1 MMGGHSQSQPRIF
14 GLSVTEGSAQD
25 TCREV
30 IRLRPERA
38 ELIVTPNIDHIVN
51 LRRDVGFARAY
62 HSAAIVACDGFPVR
76 YYAALRGIAVQRV
89 TGIDILQELMAGSLC
104 NHRLFFVVDSD
115 ETAMAV
121 HSWARQRDVVVETAV
136 PPFDF
141 GRDQDYCRGLV
152 QQINAHDTSILIMGV
167 GAPTS
172 EIWVDTHRANLPPCW
187 ALCVGQGVRIAC
199 GITHRAPVLLRR
211 LNCEWLWR
219 ICQEP
224 GRLWWR
230 YSRGL
235 LLFPLAV
242 LEDQLNNW
250 LSHLAWRQTDGPP
263 AHIAPVSPKPNL
275 AKTMTRPL

>member
-187 ALCVGQGVRIAC
+187 ALCVGQGVRVAC

>member
-1 MMGGHSQSQPRIF
+1 MGGHSQSQPRIF

>member
-1 MMGGHSQSQPRIF
+1 MGGHSQSQPRIF

-187 ALCVGQGVRIAC
+187 ALCVGQGVRVAC